1 MKQLLIS
8 LCIAFAAKAGAQP
21 FLTNLVLNPR
31 QVITVP
37 VAMDRLSAIVFPS
50 AISHLEGAYLSPD
63 VDPPA
68 RFQVSFKPGNA
79 YFSVRALSP
88 NASAAVNV
96 VWHRKTFV
104 FELGAS
110 PRPLLA
116 LTLVEPISRDATSP
130 NNGPTAHRLLGILDT
145 AKAYTVLRT
154 QHPDEIGDIAFVPK
168 QDRYDF
174 GTYELHLQEIFHF
187 KTEDTLVFRV
197 LFRNKSSQPIR
208 YQPQSFRV
216 RVGARVFYAAI
227 ADGDGTVPPYANMP
241 VYFAITS
248 APDGSRPGLSPQ
260 NDFTIMYML
269 TGPATTPTQP
279 LAHSNSGG
287 VPIYHQP

>member
-1 MKQLLIS
+1 MKKLFIS
-8 LCIAFAAKAGAQP
+8 FGIAFAVQAGAQP
-21 FLTNLVLNPR
+21 FITNLVLNPR

-37 VAMDRLSAIVFPS
+37 VAVDRLSAIVFPS
-50 AISHLEGAYLSPD
+50 AISHLEGAYLSTD

-79 YFSVRALSP
+79 YFSVRALNP

-104 FELGAS
+104 FELVAS

-116 LTLVEPISRDATSP
+116 LTLVEPVSRDVTSP
-130 NNGPTAHRLLGILDT
+130 NNGPTARRLLGILDT

-154 QHPDEIGDIAFVPK
+154 QHPDEIGDVVFVPK

-174 GTYELHLQEIFHF
+174 GTYELHLQEIFQF

-197 LFRNKSSQPIR
+197 MFRNKSSKPIG

-227 ADGDGTVPPYANMP
+227 ADGDGTVPPYANVP

-260 NDFTIMYML
+260 NDFTIMYTM
-269 TGPATTPTQP
+269 TGPATTHTQP
-279 LAHSNSGG
+279 LSHSSG
-287 VPIYHQP
+287 VPLYHQP